1 MRKLSILSLKC
12 TFNFLVSFTL
22 YKSLTQGLIAERG
35 KLDRLAGTIT
45 DQMYNECQDLL
56 QLFGIPWIVAPS
68 EAEAQCAF
76 LDINGTWQNQF

>member
-1 MRKLSILSLKC
+1 M
-12 TFNFLVSFTL
+12 V
-22 YKSLTQGLIAERG
+22 QGLIAERG
-35 KLDRLAGTIT
+35 QLDRLAATIT

-76 LDINGTWQNQF
+76 LDINGIWQNQFWIFCSIWSLNSE